1 VPEAEPNIGGVML
14 VPGLVSVT
22 FRKLAPAEIVALARE
37 CGLQAIEWGG
47 DVHVPLHEL
56 ARAREVRGLS
66 EEAGI
71 AVSGYGSYY
80 RVGAAETADRRFE
93 HVLETAVELGAPTIR
108 VWAGAA
114 ASAQIAEGERAH
126 IVAEL
131 RRIADL
137 AARQSVSISL
147 EYHGGTLTDTN
158 ESAAQLLR
166 EVDHPNVYTFWQ
178 PPNGQ
183 SLEYCLE
190 GLLRVLPRVTCVH
203 CFHWWPT
210 SAERRPL
217 ADGWPRW
224 ERYLGALLS
233 TGRRIPVLL
242 EFLPG
247 DEPEALR
254 RDAATLRHWIR
265 LLARDS

>member
-1 VPEAEPNIGGVML
+1 ML

-22 FRKLAPAEIVALARE
+22 FRKLDPAEIVALARE

-47 DVHVPLHEL
+47 DVHVPLHHP
-56 ARAREVRGLS
+56 ARAREVRGLT

-93 HVLETAVELGAPTIR
+93 HVLQAAVELGAPTIR

-114 ASAQIAEGERAH
+114 ASAQIGEAERWH
-126 IVAEL
+126 IVEEL

-158 ESAAQLLR
+158 ESASRLLV
-166 EVDHPNVYTFWQ
+166 EVDHPNVFTFWQ

-183 SLEYCLE
+183 SVDYCLD
-190 GLLRVLPRVTCVH
+190 GLRAVLPRVTCVH

-210 SAERRPL
+210 AAERRPL
-217 ADGWPRW
+217 EEGWARW
-224 ERYLGALLS
+224 ERYLRTLQR
-233 TGRRIPVLL
+233 TGRRHPVLL
-242 EFLPG
+242 EFVPG
-247 DEPEALR
+247 DQPEALR

-265 LLARDS
+265 LLAREG